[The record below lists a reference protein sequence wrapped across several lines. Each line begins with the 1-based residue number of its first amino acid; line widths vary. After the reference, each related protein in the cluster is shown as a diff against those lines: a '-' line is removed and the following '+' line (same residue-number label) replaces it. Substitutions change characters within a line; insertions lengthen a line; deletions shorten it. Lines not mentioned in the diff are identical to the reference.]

1 MLPKPHQHAWMDSD
15 IEAFRDQVRRYIAN
29 EMAPHNDRWREQ
41 GYVPRQVWQDFG
53 AMGFLLPEV
62 GEAYGGVGA
71 PLSYQLVA
79 LDELTRAGLPPSTA
93 VHSIATHYILD
104 YGSEEQKQRWVP
116 QLVSG
121 ELVAAIAMTEPG
133 SGSDLKT
140 LRTRARRDGDE
151 YVIDGSKTFITNGY
165 SGNLVVLAVRTSD
178 EGAKGISL
186 VVLETE
192 GLAGFSVN
200 KLKKI
205 GLHGSDTC
213 ELFFDGVR
221 VPAANLLGPVE
232 GNGFVQLMSQL
243 SYERMLL
250 AVPAVATMERAL
262 ELATEYTKDRKMFGQ
277 TLFDLQNTRFT
288 LAECATITHVARTFV
303 NDCIQRLIDGELDQQ
318 AAYMAKLWCSDM
330 QCKVTDE
337 LLQLFGGYGYMDEYP
352 IARLFVDSR
361 VQKIYG
367 GANEVMKDLIAR
379 QL

>member
-1 MLPKPHQHAWMDSD
+1 MLPQLHQHSWMDSD
-15 IEAFRDQVRRYIAN
+15 IEAYRDQVRRYIAN
-29 EMAPHNDRWREQ
+29 EMTPHNDAWREQ
-41 GYVPRQVWQDFG
+41 GYVPREIWQGFG
-53 AMGFLLPEV
+53 EMGFLLPEIS
-62 GEAYGGVGA
+62 EEYGGAGA

-79 LDELTRAGLPPSTA
+79 LDELARAGMPPSTA

-104 YGSEEQKQRWVP
+104 YGTEEQKQKWIPR
-116 QLVSG
+116 LASG
-121 ELVAAIAMTEPG
+121 ELFAAIAMTEPDC
-133 SGSDLKT
+133 GSDLKT

-165 SGNLVVLAVRTSD
+165 SGNLVVIAVRTSD
-178 EGAKGISL
+178 DGAKGISL
-186 VVLETE
+186 VVIET
-192 GLAGFSVN
+192 GNLKGYSVN

-213 ELFFDGVR
+213 EMFFDGVR
-221 VPAANLLGPVE
+221 VPVANLLGPVE
-232 GNGFVQLMSQL
+232 GNGFIQLMSQL
-243 SYERMLL
+243 CYERMLL
-250 AVPAVATMERAL
+250 AVPAVAVMERAL
-262 ELATEYTKDRKMFGQ
+262 ELATDYAKERRMFGQ
-277 TLFDLQNTRFT
+277 KLFDLQNTKFK
-288 LAECATITHVARTFV
+288 LAECATITHIARTFV
-303 NDCIQRLIDGELDQQ
+303 NDCTQRLLDGKLDPQ

-352 IARLFVDSR
+352 IARMFVDSR